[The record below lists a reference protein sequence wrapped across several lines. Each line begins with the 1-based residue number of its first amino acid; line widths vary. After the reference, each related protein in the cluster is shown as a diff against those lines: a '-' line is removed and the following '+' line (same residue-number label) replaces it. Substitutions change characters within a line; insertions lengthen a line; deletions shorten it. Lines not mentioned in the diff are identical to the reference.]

1 MAFDPVSMI
10 FWLLILFALLW
21 PQLQHKMLLGQR
33 LATIRKIEKKRNSRV
48 ITLIHRQEKIGM
60 FGIPFFRFIDIE
72 DSEEVLRAIRTTP
85 DDTPIDIILH
95 TPGGLVLASYQI
107 ALALKEHPAK
117 TTVIV
122 PHYAMSG
129 GTLIALAAD
138 EIIMDKHAVLGPVDP
153 QLPKGD
159 NNAVPAASLVT
170 AVETK
175 GEKQV
180 DDETLILADV
190 ARKAIKQVEEMV
202 YYLTKDRMGEDK
214 ARELAK
220 NLSSGK
226 WTHDY
231 PITIDKARKLGLS
244 VTESVPGEV
253 YELMGMYPQMQQ
265 LRPGV
270 EFIPHPGHTNNNG
283 KA

>member
-1 MAFDPVSMI
+1 MAFDPISAF
-10 FWLLILFALLW
+10 FWILIIFALLW

-33 LATIRKIEKKRNSRV
+33 LATIRKLEKRRKSRV

-85 DDTPIDIILH
+85 DNTPIDLILH

-159 NNAVPAASLVT
+159 GGAIPAASIVN
-170 AVETK
+170 AVKIK
-175 GEKQV
+175 GEKEV
-180 DDETLILADV
+180 DDDTLVMADV
-190 ARKAIKQVEEMV
+190 AKKAISQVEDMV
-202 YYLTKDRMGEDK
+202 YNLVKDKMKEEDAK
-214 ARELAK
+214 GLAK
-220 NLSSGK
+220 LLSEGR

-231 PITIDKARKLGLS
+231 PITIDKAKDLGLNVS
-244 VTESVPGEV
+244 DEVPSEV
-253 YELMGMYPQMQQ
+253 YELMSMYPQMQQ
-265 LRPGV
+265 MRPGV
-270 EFIPHPGHTNNNG
+270 EFIPQPGHSNNG
-283 KA
+283 KK

>member
-1 MAFDPVSMI
+1 MAFDPVSLV
-10 FWLLILFALLW
+10 FWFFILFAILW

-33 LATIRKIEKKRNSRV
+33 LATIKKIEKKRDSRV

-85 DDTPIDIILH
+85 DNVPIDIILH

-153 QLPKGD
+153 QLAEGQGS
-159 NNAVPAASLVT
+159 AVPAASILKT
-170 AVETK
+170 VELK
-175 GEKQV
+175 GEKEV
-180 DDETLILADV
+180 DDATLIRADM
-190 ARKAIKQVEEMV
+190 ARKAIAQVEEMV
-202 YYLTKDRMGEDK
+202 YNLLKGKMEEEK
-214 ARELAK
+214 AKELAK
-220 NLSSGK
+220 TLSEGR

-231 PITIDKARKLGLS
+231 PITYEHALKLGLN
-244 VTESVPGEV
+244 VKTEVPQEV
-253 YELMGMYPQMQQ
+253 YELMSMYPQMQQ

-270 EFIPHPGHTNNNG
+270 EFIPYPSGHSNG
-283 KA
+283 KK

>member
-1 MAFDPVSMI
+1 MAFDPVSAF
-10 FWLLILFALLW
+10 FWLLIIFALLW

-33 LATIRKIEKKRNSRV
+33 LATIRKLERKRKSRV

-85 DDTPIDIILH
+85 DDTPIDLILH

-153 QLPKGD
+153 QLPKGEG
-159 NNAVPAASLVT
+159 AIPAASIVK
-170 AVETK
+170 AVELK
-175 GEKQV
+175 GEKEV
-180 DDETLILADV
+180 DDDTLILRDV
-190 ARKAIKQVEEMV
+190 AKKAISQVEEMV
-202 YYLTKDRMGEDK
+202 YNLLKDKMGEND
-214 ARELAK
+214 AK
-220 NLSSGK
+220 TIAKVLSEGR

-231 PITIDKARKLGLS
+231 PITIDKARELKLN
-244 VTESVPGEV
+244 VNDNVPEEV
-253 YELMGMYPQMQQ
+253 YELMSMYPQMQQ
-265 LRPGV
+265 MRPGV
-270 EFIPHPGHTNNNG
+270 EFIPAPGHGNNG
-283 KA
+283 KK

>member
-1 MAFDPVSMI
+1 MAFDPVSAL
-10 FWLLILFALLW
+10 FWFIILFALLW

-33 LATIRKIEKKRNSRV
+33 LATIRKLEKKRNSRV

-85 DDTPIDIILH
+85 SNTPIDLILH

-138 EIIMDKHAVLGPVDP
+138 EIVMDRHAVLGPVDP
-153 QLPKGD
+153 QLPRGD
-159 NNAVPAASLVT
+159 GAVPAASIVN
-170 AVETK
+170 AVRVK
-175 GEKQV
+175 GEQEV
-180 DDETLILADV
+180 EDDTLILHDV
-190 ARKAIKQVEEMV
+190 AKKAISQVEEMV
-202 YYLTKDRMGEDK
+202 FTLVKDRMNENA
-214 ARELAK
+214 ARSLAK
-220 NLSSGK
+220 TLSEGR

-231 PITIDKARKLGLS
+231 PITFEKAKELNLNVS
-244 VTESVPGEV
+244 DNVPAEV
-253 YELMGMYPQMQQ
+253 YELMSLYPQMQQ
-265 LRPGV
+265 MRPGV
-270 EFIPHPGHTNNNG
+270 EFLPSPGHRNNG
-283 KA
+283 KK